1 MSATWTDIQDTAP
14 VSGDTLP
21 ATLLTPLP
29 EAGVIA
35 VEGPDATTFLHSQL
49 THDIEGMPE
58 GSWRLAGWCNPKGRL
73 LALFRVVRDG
83 DQSFRLLCPGE
94 LVTGVMR
101 RLQMFILRA
110 RVTLDDRSGEQ
121 LLLGLYGEEALD
133 AATRE
138 LNTTLPEPS
147 GTTHTHG
154 ATLLALAADRALL
167 IAGPDRMKRLWL
179 ALHHLPVGDPQHWR
193 LLQIRA
199 GEPEIFQ
206 DSQDLFIPQ
215 MANLDV
221 IDGLSFRKGCYPGQ
235 EVVARMHYLGRLK
248 KRMFPISGTG
258 LPPRPGTE
266 VRDPADKRLGQVVV
280 AESDGEDSFA
290 GLAVLPLDHAE
301 YGAALIEGKP
311 ITVGPLPE
319 AAHPPSKGRG

>member
-1 MSATWTDIQDTAP
+1 MSVTWTDIQDTAP
-14 VSGDTLP
+14 IGTDAPP
-21 ATLLTPLP
+21 AALRVPLP

-35 VEGPDATTFLHSQL
+35 VEGPDAPEFLHSQL
-49 THDIEGMPE
+49 THDIQGMTV

-121 LLLGLYGEEALD
+121 LLLGLYGQEALD
-133 AATRE
+133 AAAGALE
-138 LNTTLPEPS
+138 TTLPEPPLA
-147 GTTHTHG
+147 TQAHG
-154 ATLLALAADRALL
+154 AMLLGLGRDRVLL
-167 IAGPDRMKRLWL
+167 TAGPDRMHRLWQTL
-179 ALHHLPVGDPQHWR
+179 QALPVGDPRHWR

-215 MANLDV
+215 MANLDLL
-221 IDGLSFRKGCYPGQ
+221 DGLSFRKGCYPGQ

-248 KRMFPISGTG
+248 KRMFPISGAG

-266 VRDPADKRLGQVVV
+266 VRDPADKRLGHVVV
-280 AESDGEDSFA
+280 AESDGEETFA
-290 GLAVLPLDHAE
+290 GLAVLNLDHADHG
-301 YGAALIEGKP
+301 GAQIEGQA
-311 ITVGPLPE
+311 IRVGPLPE
-319 AAHPPSKGRG
+319 AAQANASGGD